1 MRRKT
6 SASGTPQ
13 QDDCGG
19 VSAISLD
26 AAMETT
32 VSEQDMSPQT
42 KYCIDLD
49 LTFAPMEASELSTS
63 NSPSRFFCR
72 FDPVARKGRL
82 LMLLFDHQ
90 GNSTL
95 QEMSRMDVLR
105 ATQEA
110 AKLRDESPAKASPF
124 RKPDKTSPRRRRS
137 GLQAQA
143 TTVDGG
149 HPPVCDVQRV
159 HTRDIR
165 RMENAFSASN
175 EPSVILR
182 KQAIFFSADP
192 LRAIVLRDACL
203 VYVPDGADSLLS
215 MLKKDFLTN
224 ARDNAESPFEF
235 RALEA
240 LLATLAHYFRAQ
252 YDQLSPV
259 IVADLEHLVQ
269 GNLDSRELERL
280 REFKN
285 TMNEFESQVDGV
297 RRVLMELLDNEE
309 DLRLLYLTKLYEEPD
324 LLADL
329 WSFDSEEAE
338 VLIENYL
345 QDIFSTRTTAELL
358 QHRIANTESLVTLKL
373 DSKRNYL
380 LRVQLIF
387 SLVSI
392 NISVGTLISDPLRAI
407 VLRDLCLVYVPD
419 GADSLLS
426 MLKHDFAS
434 NACDG
439 AGSPFEFRAL
449 EALLTTLARYFR
461 AQYDQIYPV
470 IAAELEHLVRGNVD
484 LRELERL
491 REFKNTMNEFEAQV
505 EGVRRVLMDL
515 LDNEED
521 LRLLYLTKLYQDPS
535 LLGNLFSFDSE
546 EAEVLIENYLQDI
559 FSTRT
564 TAELLQHR
572 ISNTESLVT
581 LKLDSKRNYLL
592 AVQLV
597 FSLVLINIAVG
608 TLVTG
613 IFGMNLFSGVEN
625 AAHWFWAVGIAIVI
639 FFALA
644 TGSGIVH
651 FTKKGVMLT

>member
-1 MRRKT
+1 MANNNLGEG
-6 SASGTPQ
+6 SAEPSEVSG
-13 QDDCGG
+13 
-19 VSAISLD
+19 A
-26 AAMETT
+26 
-32 VSEQDMSPQT
+32 
-42 KYCIDLD
+42 
-49 LTFAPMEASELSTS
+49 
-63 NSPSRFFCR
+63 NSPRHFFCR
-72 FDPVARKGRL
+72 FDPVTKKDKL
-82 LMLLFDHQ
+82 LMLLFDSKC
-90 GNSTL
+90 NSTL
-95 QEMSRMDVLR
+95 NEMSRLDVLR
-105 ATQEA
+105 VTQDA
-110 AKLRDESPAKASPF
+110 ASQGNQELLIAA
-124 RKPDKTSPRRRRS
+124 
-137 GLQAQA
+137 LQF
-143 TTVDGG
+143 VMF
-149 HPPVCDVQRV
+149 
-159 HTRDIR
+159 
-165 RMENAFSASN
+165 RMENAFSTTN
-175 EPSVILR
+175 EPSVVIR
-182 KQAIFFSADP
+182 KQAIFFSA
-192 LRAIVLRDACL
+192 
-203 VYVPDGADSLLS
+203 
-215 MLKKDFLTN
+215 
-224 ARDNAESPFEF
+224 
-235 RALEA
+235 
-240 LLATLAHYFRAQ
+240 
-252 YDQLSPV
+252 
-259 IVADLEHLVQ
+259 
-269 GNLDSRELERL
+269 
-280 REFKN
+280 
-285 TMNEFESQVDGV
+285 
-297 RRVLMELLDNEE
+297 
-309 DLRLLYLTKLYEEPD
+309 
-324 LLADL
+324 
-329 WSFDSEEAE
+329 
-338 VLIENYL
+338 
-345 QDIFSTRTTAELL
+345 
-358 QHRIANTESLVTLKL
+358 
-373 DSKRNYL
+373 
-380 LRVQLIF
+380 
-387 SLVSI
+387 
-392 NISVGTLISDPLRAI
+392 DPLRAI

>member
-1 MRRKT
+1 MANNNLGEG
-6 SASGTPQ
+6 SAEPSEVSG
-13 QDDCGG
+13 
-19 VSAISLD
+19 A
-26 AAMETT
+26 
-32 VSEQDMSPQT
+32 
-42 KYCIDLD
+42 
-49 LTFAPMEASELSTS
+49 
-63 NSPSRFFCR
+63 NSPRHFFCR
-72 FDPVARKGRL
+72 FDPVTKKDKL
-82 LMLLFDHQ
+82 LMLLFDSKC
-90 GNSTL
+90 NSTL
-95 QEMSRMDVLR
+95 NEMSRLDVLR
-105 ATQEA
+105 VTQDAARFQRETERSPLFGKSELLEVRYAT
-110 AKLRDESPAKASPF
+110 LRSTNFS
-124 RKPDKTSPRRRRS
+124 
-137 GLQAQA
+137 Q
-143 TTVDGG
+143 
-149 HPPVCDVQRV
+149 PV
-159 HTRDIR
+159 HARDIR
-165 RMENAFSASN
+165 RMENAFSTTN
-175 EPSVILR
+175 EPSVVIR
-182 KQAIFFSADP
+182 KQAIFFSA
-192 LRAIVLRDACL
+192 
-203 VYVPDGADSLLS
+203 
-215 MLKKDFLTN
+215 
-224 ARDNAESPFEF
+224 
-235 RALEA
+235 
-240 LLATLAHYFRAQ
+240 
-252 YDQLSPV
+252 
-259 IVADLEHLVQ
+259 
-269 GNLDSRELERL
+269 
-280 REFKN
+280 
-285 TMNEFESQVDGV
+285 
-297 RRVLMELLDNEE
+297 
-309 DLRLLYLTKLYEEPD
+309 
-324 LLADL
+324 
-329 WSFDSEEAE
+329 
-338 VLIENYL
+338 
-345 QDIFSTRTTAELL
+345 
-358 QHRIANTESLVTLKL
+358 
-373 DSKRNYL
+373 
-380 LRVQLIF
+380 
-387 SLVSI
+387 
-392 NISVGTLISDPLRAI
+392 DPLRAI

>member
-6 SASGTPQ
+6 STSGALEL
-13 QDDCGG
+13 DDCGG

-26 AAMETT
+26 AAMDTT
-32 VSEQDMSPQT
+32 TSEHDLSPQT

-49 LTFAPMEASELSTS
+49 VALTPMEPSEVSASH
-63 NSPSRFFCR
+63 SPTRFFCR

-105 ATQEA
+105 MTQQA
-110 AKLRDESPAKASPF
+110 AKLQDESPPKAQ
-124 RKPDKTSPRRRRS
+124 KPGKTSPRRRRS

-143 TTVDGG
+143 AIDGG
-149 HPPVCDVQRV
+149 NLPVCDVQRV

-175 EPSVILR
+175 EPSIILR

-203 VYVPDGADSLLS
+203 VYVPDGADSLIS
-215 MLKKDFLTN
+215 MLKQDFLTN
-224 ARDNAESPFEF
+224 TRDNADSPFEF

-240 LLATLAHYFRAQ
+240 LLATLARYFRAQ
-252 YDQLSPV
+252 YDQFAPV

-309 DLRLLYLTKLYEEPD
+309 DLRLLYLTKLYEEPE
-324 LLADL
+324 LLGDL

-373 DSKRNYL
+373 DSNRNYL
-380 LRVQLIF
+380 LKVQLIF
-387 SLVSI
+387 SLVTI
-392 NISVGTLISDPLRAI
+392 NISVGTLVS
-407 VLRDLCLVYVPD
+407 
-419 GADSLLS
+419 
-426 MLKHDFAS
+426 
-434 NACDG
+434 
-439 AGSPFEFRAL
+439 
-449 EALLTTLARYFR
+449 
-461 AQYDQIYPV
+461 
-470 IAAELEHLVRGNVD
+470 
-484 LRELERL
+484 
-491 REFKNTMNEFEAQV
+491 
-505 EGVRRVLMDL
+505 GV
-515 LDNEED
+515 
-521 LRLLYLTKLYQDPS
+521 
-535 LLGNLFSFDSE
+535 
-546 EAEVLIENYLQDI
+546 
-559 FSTRT
+559 
-564 TAELLQHR
+564 
-572 ISNTESLVT
+572 
-581 LKLDSKRNYLL
+581 
-592 AVQLV
+592 
-597 FSLVLINIAVG
+597 
-608 TLVTG
+608 
-613 IFGMNLFSGVEN
+613 FGMNLVSGL
-625 AAHWFWAVGIAIVI
+625 AQRAGWFLGVVI
-639 FFALA
+639 FTIVFFFGA
-644 TGSGIVH
+644 TWAGIIY
-651 FTKKGVMLT
+651 FKRKGVMLK